1 VRLLLDTHIALW
13 AITGDSRLPT
23 KATDLIV
30 DQENEV
36 FVSVA
41 SLWEI
46 AVKYSLNHG
55 KPTDMPVSA
64 QDALGYF
71 HDAGYALLDIVV
83 AHVLAVGQLPTLHS
97 DPFDRMLVA
106 QSLTVPLR
114 LITHDARVARYSDTI
129 IAV

>member
-13 AITGDSRLPT
+13 ALTGDPRLPG
-23 KATDLIV
+23 KASELIV
-30 DQENEV
+30 DPMNEV

-46 AVKYSLNHG
+46 AVKYSLNRG
-55 KPTDMPVSA
+55 KPTDMPISA
-64 QDALGYF
+64 QVALGYF
-71 HDAGYALLDIVV
+71 RDAGYELLDMVP
-83 AHVLAVGQLPTLHS
+83 AHVLAIEQLPTLHT

-106 QSLTVPLR
+106 QALTVPLR